1 MKRNEIERRE
11 NGRTEIDRIGE
22 QVQRSFSGEAW
33 HGPCVLDALE
43 GVDTKIASAKPLQ
56 GGHSIAELA
65 AHLSLVTQLV
75 IERVEGRGRRI
86 KSDADYWPDVPD
98 VLSETQWKAMQV
110 ELKERAELLEK
121 AIAGFAVEKLD
132 EQLMEGGSSAANN
145 FLGHAQH
152 NAYHAGQIMMLKK
165 LARCG

>member
-1 MKRNEIERRE
+1 MKQADTKRNEIV
-11 NGRTEIDRIGE
+11 RIGE

-33 HGPCVLDALE
+33 HGPCVLEALE
-43 GVDTKIASAKPLQ
+43 GVDAKIASAKPLE
-56 GGHSIAELA
+56 GGHSIAELT
-65 AHLSLVTQLV
+65 AHLSLVTLLV

-86 KSDADYWPDVPD
+86 TSDAEYWPNVPA
-98 VLSETQWKAMQV
+98 VLNETAWKAMQV
-110 ELKERAELLEK
+110 ELKERAGLLEK

-132 EQLMEGGSSAANN
+132 QALMEGGSSAANN

-165 LARCG
+165 LARGG